1 MLEIAN
7 KYYFMEEIKK
17 EEKKDVEMK
26 LVRSKVLRIILLII
40 GSISLVLGVVGIFL
54 PILPTVP
61 FFLLTTFCYVRGSK
75 KFATWFLNSKL
86 YKKHVENFAKHRVM
100 TLRNEL
106 ILLLCVSALLLTTL
120 YFINNLTMSII
131 FTCLI
136 FLKYCY
142 FVFRITPIS
151 KKEYMEIKEKDKLE
165 AEGNIC

>member
-1 MLEIAN
+1 
-7 KYYFMEEIKK
+7 MEELEK
-17 EEKKDVEMK
+17 ENTKEIEIK
-26 LVRSKVLRIILLII
+26 LVKSKILRIFLLTI
-40 GSISLVLGVVGIFL
+40 GSISLALGVIGIFL

-100 TLRNEL
+100 TLKNEL
-106 ILLLCVSALLLTTL
+106 ILLLFVSTLLLTTL
-120 YFINNLTMSII
+120 YFINNLTMSIV

-136 FLKYCY
+136 FFKYLY

-151 KKEYMEIKEKDKLE
+151 KKEYMEIKEKDKLDT
-165 AEGNIC
+165 EGNLC

>member
-1 MLEIAN
+1 
-7 KYYFMEEIKK
+7 MEEINKRENSK
-17 EEKKDVEMK
+17 EIEIK
-26 LVRSKVLRIILLII
+26 LVKSKILRLILLII
-40 GSISLVLGVVGIFL
+40 GSISLLLGVIGIFL

-100 TLRNEL
+100 TLKNEL

-120 YFINNLTMSII
+120 YFINNLTMSIV

-136 FLKYCY
+136 FFKYLY
-142 FVFRITPIS
+142 FVLRITPIS
-151 KKEYMEIKEKDKLE
+151 KEEYLEIKNKDKIDS
-165 AEGNIC
+165 EGNLC